1 MCKGQEKLVH
11 IFSSCGFY
19 QNDDGKI
26 NVVHFR
32 IFRVNDFW
40 APFCCFNGRVTINL
54 GGEGWVS
61 VFFSWGKQVSEEQ
74 SSEIAL
80 DDYGHTSNR
89 LFHPQPGHTALIVL
103 FYTTLSGLCSSDIVR
118 PKSSSEEDSMGWR
131 FGLNAIFCFYLSCFS
146 HPLRMGSIVC
156 LEMSLLC
163 MTLVGRSNS
172 VF

>member
-1 MCKGQEKLVH
+1 MWYTLE
-11 IFSSCGFY
+11 F
-19 QNDDGKI
+19 
-26 NVVHFR
+26 
-32 IFRVNDFW
+32 FRVNDFW

-131 FGLNAIFCFYLSCFS
+131 SGLNAFFQHLLFICPALTTHFEWGHGHYV
-146 HPLRMGSIVC
+146 HGKVTPLYD
-156 LEMSLLC
+156 
-163 MTLVGRSNS
+163 VG
-172 VF
+172 